1 MYEAYKALRNFAR
14 RLNRVDALLQMWSFF
29 QNINHGKQLPNNFC
43 RINKKGIPSIKDVI
57 HPWELDILTREV
69 ILHSEGSKERGLYN
83 TDHLGA
89 AINLIRKL
97 TDIQNRENL
106 EPLFFMKCSGFTSS
120 RLNGTSIQN

>member
-69 ILHSEGSKERGLYN
+69 ILHSAGSKERDLYN

-106 EPLFFMKCSGFTSS
+106 EATVLYEMQ
-120 RLNGTSIQN
+120 RIYQQQAQWHV